1 MATRGMIG
9 FTLVVT
15 YALSILLLVE
25 RSTGGKVIILLLL
38 MLICSLFII
47 QSADFNT
54 EVNLPIM
61 LN

>member
-15 YALSILLLVE
+15 CALPMVLLLVE

-38 MLICSLFII
+38 VMNLFATNIHRVHI
-47 QSADFNT
+47 
-54 EVNLPIM
+54 
-61 LN
+61 